1 MKPLAALRH
10 WGAQSLL
17 RRLWLWMTVSVVVV
31 GLGTAALSYFFG
43 YQEANEL
50 QDAQLRQIASLV
62 HRWGNFPDSALNPAG
77 ADVDKDA
84 RIVVQKL
91 GAPVGAHGLQLPPQL
106 ADGMHVVESDGHAW
120 RVFVQQGNQGRI
132 AVAQRTDLRT
142 DAAIDSAQRTLFP
155 LLALIPL
162 LALLSAVVVKRAL
175 RPLRNMAQGV
185 DARSEAD
192 LQPLPETDVPHE
204 IRPFVRSINRLLQRL
219 GASMEQQRRF
229 VADAAHELRTP
240 IAVLSMQVDN
250 LKPLQSDA
258 QSRERIGALQQGLR
272 RARSVVEQL
281 LSLAR
286 SQGEQTAQLQTLD
299 PVQVVRDVI
308 ADLLPLAESR
318 QIDLGLDRAD
328 PVQLRTDAAQ
338 LYTLLRNAVDNALRY
353 TPVGGRVDLRV
364 RAAGD
369 KVVIEVQ
376 DTGPGIPPDQLGH
389 VFDPF
394 VRLPGAEGEGSGL
407 GLSIIR
413 QIAQRLG
420 GQVTLSNVAQ
430 ESAGP
435 PQASLI
441 PSGDGLD
448 TVQTKGHASAGG
460 LILRYTQAI
469 SAAKSG

>member
-1 MKPLAALRH
+1 MSPLAALRH

-17 RRLWLWMTVSVVVV
+17 RRLWLWMTVSVVAV
-31 GLGTAALSYFFG
+31 GLGTAALSYVFG

-84 RIVVQKL
+84 RIVVQRL
-91 GAPVGAHGLQLPPQL
+91 GTSAGKNGLQLPAHLP
-106 ADGMHVVESDGHAW
+106 DGMHVVESGGHAW
-120 RVFVQQGNQGRI
+120 RVFVREGDQGRI

-162 LALLSAVVVKRAL
+162 LALLSAWVVQRAL
-175 RPLRNMAQGV
+175 RPLRQMAQNV
-185 DARSEAD
+185 DARRESD
-192 LQPLPETDVPHE
+192 LQPLPETDVPQE
-204 IRPFVRSINRLLQRL
+204 VLPFVRSINRLLQRL
-219 GASMEQQRRF
+219 HAAMEQQRRF

-250 LKPLQSDA
+250 LAPLQREAEAHERLDA
-258 QSRERIGALQQGLR
+258 LRQGLR
-272 RARSVVEQL
+272 RARAVVEQL

-286 SQGEQTAQLQTLD
+286 SQGEQSLHWQQID
-299 PVQVVRDVI
+299 PVQVVREVI

-318 QIDLGLDRAD
+318 GIDLGLDRAD
-328 PVQLRTDAAQ
+328 TAQARTDPAQ

-353 TPVGGRVDLRV
+353 TPMGGRVDLRV
-364 RAAGD
+364 LAARGD
-369 KVVIEVQ
+369 LVIEVQ
-376 DTGPGIPPDQLGH
+376 DSGPGIPSDQLAR
-389 VFDPF
+389 VFEPF

-413 QIAQRLG
+413 QIAQRLRG
-420 GQVTLSNVAQ
+420 SVAL
-430 ESAGP
+430 ENA
-435 PQASLI
+435 AE
-441 PSGDGLD
+441 
-448 TVQTKGHASAGG
+448 GG
-460 LILRYTQAI
+460 LILRYTQRLD
-469 SAAKSG
+469 AARSG

>member
-1 MKPLAALRH
+1 MSPLAALRH

-17 RRLWLWMTVSVVVV
+17 RRLWLWMTVSVVAV
-31 GLGTAALSYFFG
+31 GLGTAALSYVFG

-91 GAPVGAHGLQLPPQL
+91 GAPVGAHGLQLPPHL
-106 ADGMHVVESDGHAW
+106 PDGMHVVESGGHAW
-120 RVFVQQGNQGRI
+120 RVFVREGDQGRI

-162 LALLSAVVVKRAL
+162 LALLSAWVVQRAL
-175 RPLRNMAQGV
+175 RPLRQMAQNV
-185 DARSEAD
+185 DARRESD
-192 LQPLPETDVPHE
+192 LQPLPETDVPQE
-204 IRPFVRSINRLLQRL
+204 VLPFVRSINRLLQRL
-219 GASMEQQRRF
+219 HAAMEQQRRF

-250 LKPLQSDA
+250 LAPLQREAEAHERLDA
-258 QSRERIGALQQGLR
+258 LRQGLR
-272 RARSVVEQL
+272 RARAVVEQL

-286 SQGEQTAQLQTLD
+286 SQGEQSLHWQQID
-299 PVQVVRDVI
+299 PVQVVREVI

-318 QIDLGLDRAD
+318 VIDLGLDRAD
-328 PVQLRTDAAQ
+328 TAQARTDPAQ

-353 TPVGGRVDLRV
+353 TPMGGRVDLRV
-364 RAAGD
+364 LAARGD
-369 KVVIEVQ
+369 LVIEVQ
-376 DTGPGIPPDQLGH
+376 DSGPGIPSDQLAR
-389 VFDPF
+389 VFEPF

-413 QIAQRLG
+413 QIAQRLRG
-420 GQVTLSNVAQ
+420 SVAL
-430 ESAGP
+430 ENA
-435 PQASLI
+435 AE
-441 PSGDGLD
+441 
-448 TVQTKGHASAGG
+448 GG
-460 LILRYTQAI
+460 LILRYTQRLD
-469 SAAKSG
+469 AARSG

>member
-1 MKPLAALRH
+1 
-10 WGAQSLL
+10 
-17 RRLWLWMTVSVVVV
+17 MTVSVVVV

-62 HRWGNFPDSALNPAG
+62 HRWGNLPDSALNPAG

-91 GAPVGAHGLQLPPQL
+91 GAPVGAHGLQLSKDL
-106 ADGMHVVESDGHAW
+106 SDGMHVVQSGDHAW
-120 RVFVQQGNQGRI
+120 RVFVQQGDKGRI

-162 LALLSAVVVKRAL
+162 LALLSAAVVRRAL
-175 RPLRNMAQGV
+175 RPLRQMAHGV

-192 LQPLPETDVPHE
+192 LQPLPQTDVPQE
-204 IRPFVRSINRLLQRL
+204 ILPFVHSINRLLGRL
-219 GASMEQQRRF
+219 NASMEQQRRF

-250 LKPLQSDA
+250 LKPLQLEPQA
-258 QSRERIGALQQGLR
+258 RQRIGALQDGLR
-272 RARSVVEQL
+272 RARTVVEQL

-286 SQGEQTAQLQTLD
+286 SQGEQTTLRQTLD
-299 PVQVVRDVI
+299 PSGVMREVI
-308 ADLLPLAESR
+308 TDLLPLAESR
-318 QIDLGLDRAD
+318 GIDLGIDRAEKVEIDTD
-328 PVQLRTDAAQ
+328 PAQ

-353 TPVGGRVDLRV
+353 TPEGGRVDLRV
-364 RAAGD
+364 RAESERA
-369 KVVIEVQ
+369 VIEVQ
-376 DTGPGIPPDQLGH
+376 DSGPGIAPEQLQR

-394 VRLPGAEGEGSGL
+394 VRLPGAQSEGSGL

-420 GQVTLSNVAQ
+420 GEVTLRNAA
-430 ESAGP
+430 E
-435 PQASLI
+435 
-441 PSGDGLD
+441 
-448 TVQTKGHASAGG
+448 GG
-460 LILRYTQAI
+460 LILRYSQRLT
-469 SAAKSG
+469 SARSG

>member
-1 MKPLAALRH
+1 MSPLAALRH

-17 RRLWLWMTVSVVVV
+17 RRLWLWMTVSVVAV
-31 GLGTAALSYFFG
+31 GLGTAALSYVFG

-84 RIVVQKL
+84 RIVVQRL
-91 GAPVGAHGLQLPPQL
+91 GTSADKNGLQLPAHLP
-106 ADGMHVVESDGHAW
+106 DGMHVVESGGHAW
-120 RVFVQQGNQGRI
+120 RVFVREGDQGRI

-162 LALLSAVVVKRAL
+162 LALLSAWVVQRAL
-175 RPLRNMAQGV
+175 RPLRQMAQNV
-185 DARSEAD
+185 DARRESD
-192 LQPLPETDVPHE
+192 LQPLPETDVPQE
-204 IRPFVRSINRLLQRL
+204 VLPFVRSINRLLQRL
-219 GASMEQQRRF
+219 HAAMEQQRRF

-250 LKPLQSDA
+250 LAPLQREAEAHERLDA
-258 QSRERIGALQQGLR
+258 LRQGLR
-272 RARSVVEQL
+272 RARAVVEQL

-286 SQGEQTAQLQTLD
+286 SQGEQSLHWQQID
-299 PVQVVRDVI
+299 PVQVVREVI

-318 QIDLGLDRAD
+318 GIDLGLDRAD
-328 PVQLRTDAAQ
+328 TAQARTDPAQ

-353 TPVGGRVDLRV
+353 TPMGGRVDLRV
-364 RAAGD
+364 LAARGD
-369 KVVIEVQ
+369 LVIEVQ
-376 DTGPGIPPDQLGH
+376 DSGPGIPSDQLAR
-389 VFDPF
+389 VFEPF

-413 QIAQRLG
+413 QIAQRLRG
-420 GQVTLSNVAQ
+420 SVAL
-430 ESAGP
+430 ENA
-435 PQASLI
+435 AE
-441 PSGDGLD
+441 
-448 TVQTKGHASAGG
+448 GG
-460 LILRYTQAI
+460 LILRYTQRLD
-469 SAAKSG
+469 AARSG

>member
-1 MKPLAALRH
+1 MNPLAALRH

-62 HRWGNFPDSALNPAG
+62 HRWGQLPDSALNPAG

-84 RIVVQKL
+84 RIVVQRL
-91 GAPVGAHGLQLPPQL
+91 GAPVGAHALQLPTDL
-106 ADGMHVVESDGHAW
+106 SDGMHVVQSGDHAW
-120 RVFVQQGNQGRI
+120 RVFVQQGETGRI
-132 AVAQRTDLRT
+132 AVAQRTDVRT

-162 LALLSAVVVKRAL
+162 LALLSAWVVQRAL
-175 RPLRNMAQGV
+175 RPLRQMAQGV

-192 LQPLPETDVPHE
+192 LQPLPQTDVPQE
-204 IRPFVRSINRLLQRL
+204 ILPFVHSINRLLQRL
-219 GASMEQQRRF
+219 NASMEQQRRF

-250 LKPLQSDA
+250 LKPLQLEPQA
-258 QSRERIGALQQGLR
+258 RQRIGALQDGLR
-272 RARSVVEQL
+272 RARTVVEQL

-286 SQGEQTAQLQTLD
+286 SQGEQTTLRQTLD
-299 PVQVVRDVI
+299 PSGVMREVI
-308 ADLLPLAESR
+308 TDLLPLAESR
-318 QIDLGLDRAD
+318 GIDLGIDRAEKVEIDTD
-328 PVQLRTDAAQ
+328 PAQ

-353 TPVGGRVDLRV
+353 TPEGGRVDLRV
-364 RAAGD
+364 RAESERA
-369 KVVIEVQ
+369 VIEVQ
-376 DTGPGIPPDQLGH
+376 DSGPGIAPEQLQR

-394 VRLPGAEGEGSGL
+394 VRLPGAQSEGSGL

-420 GQVTLSNVAQ
+420 GEVTLRNAA
-430 ESAGP
+430 E
-435 PQASLI
+435 
-441 PSGDGLD
+441 
-448 TVQTKGHASAGG
+448 GG
-460 LILRYTQAI
+460 LILRYSQRLT
-469 SAAKSG
+469 SARSG

>member
-1 MKPLAALRH
+1 MNPLAALRH

-62 HRWGNFPDSALNPAG
+62 HRWGHLPDSALNPAG

-91 GAPVGAHGLQLPPQL
+91 GAPVGAHGLQLSKDL
-106 ADGMHVVESDGHAW
+106 SDGMHVVQSGDHAW
-120 RVFVQQGNQGRI
+120 RVFVQQGDKGRI
-132 AVAQRTDLRT
+132 AVAQRTDVRT

-162 LALLSAVVVKRAL
+162 LALLSAWVVQRAL
-175 RPLRNMAQGV
+175 RPLRQMAQGV

-192 LQPLPETDVPHE
+192 LQPLPQTDVPQE
-204 IRPFVRSINRLLQRL
+204 ILPFVHSINRLLQRL
-219 GASMEQQRRF
+219 NASMEQQRRF

-250 LKPLQSDA
+250 LKPLQLEPQA
-258 QSRERIGALQQGLR
+258 RQRIGALQDGLR
-272 RARSVVEQL
+272 RARTVVEQL

-286 SQGEQTAQLQTLD
+286 SQGEQTTLRQTLD
-299 PVQVVRDVI
+299 PSGVMREVI
-308 ADLLPLAESR
+308 TDLLPLAESR
-318 QIDLGLDRAD
+318 GIDLGIDRAEKVEIDTD
-328 PVQLRTDAAQ
+328 PAQ

-353 TPVGGRVDLRV
+353 TPEGGRVDLRV
-364 RAAGD
+364 RAEGERA
-369 KVVIEVQ
+369 VIEVQ
-376 DTGPGIPPDQLGH
+376 DSGPGIAPEQLQR

-394 VRLPGAEGEGSGL
+394 VRLPGAQSEGSGL

-420 GQVTLSNVAQ
+420 GEVTLQNAA
-430 ESAGP
+430 E
-435 PQASLI
+435 
-441 PSGDGLD
+441 
-448 TVQTKGHASAGG
+448 GG
-460 LILRYTQAI
+460 LILRYSQRLT
-469 SAAKSG
+469 SARSG

>member
-1 MKPLAALRH
+1 MSPLAALRH

-62 HRWGNFPDSALNPAG
+62 QRWGNLPDSALNPAG

-84 RIVVQKL
+84 RIVVQRL
-91 GAPVGAHGLQLPPQL
+91 GAPVGAHGLQLAADL
-106 ADGMHVVESDGHAW
+106 SDGMHVVQSGDHAW
-120 RVFVQQGNQGRI
+120 RVFVQQGDKGRI

-162 LALLSAVVVKRAL
+162 LALLSAAVVRRAL
-175 RPLRNMAQGV
+175 RPLRQMAHGV

-192 LQPLPETDVPHE
+192 LQPLPQTDVPQE
-204 IRPFVRSINRLLQRL
+204 ILPFVHSINRLLGRL
-219 GASMEQQRRF
+219 NASMEQQRRF

-250 LKPLQSDA
+250 LKPLQLEPQA
-258 QSRERIGALQQGLR
+258 RQRIGALQDGLR
-272 RARSVVEQL
+272 RARTVVEQL

-286 SQGEQTAQLQTLD
+286 SQGEQTTLRQTLD
-299 PVQVVRDVI
+299 PASVMREVI
-308 ADLLPLAESR
+308 TDLLPLAESR
-318 QIDLGLDRAD
+318 RIDLGIDRAEKLEIDTD
-328 PVQLRTDAAQ
+328 PAL

-353 TPVGGRVDLRV
+353 TPEGGRVDLRV
-364 RAAGD
+364 RAESERA
-369 KVVIEVQ
+369 VIEVQ
-376 DTGPGIPPDQLGH
+376 DSGPGIAPEQLQR

-394 VRLPGAEGEGSGL
+394 VRLPGAQSEGSGL

-413 QIAQRLG
+413 QVALRLG
-420 GQVTLSNVAQ
+420 GEVTLRNAT
-430 ESAGP
+430 E
-435 PQASLI
+435 
-441 PSGDGLD
+441 
-448 TVQTKGHASAGG
+448 GG
-460 LILRYTQAI
+460 LILRYSQRLT
-469 SAAKSG
+469 SARSG

>member
-1 MKPLAALRH
+1 MSPLAALRH

-17 RRLWLWMTVSVVVV
+17 RRLWLWMTVSVVAV
-31 GLGTAALSYFFG
+31 GLGTAALSYVFG

-84 RIVVQKL
+84 RIVVQRL
-91 GAPVGAHGLQLPPQL
+91 GTSADKNGLQLPAHLP
-106 ADGMHVVESDGHAW
+106 DGMHVVESGGHAW
-120 RVFVQQGNQGRI
+120 RVFVREGDQGRI

-162 LALLSAVVVKRAL
+162 LALLSAWVVQRAL
-175 RPLRNMAQGV
+175 RPLRQMARSV
-185 DARSEAD
+185 DARRESD
-192 LQPLPETDVPHE
+192 LQPLPETDVPQE
-204 IRPFVRSINRLLQRL
+204 VLPFVRSINRLLQRL
-219 GASMEQQRRF
+219 HAAMEQQRRF

-250 LKPLQSDA
+250 LAPLQ
-258 QSRERIGALQQGLR
+258 REAEAHERLDALQQGLR
-272 RARSVVEQL
+272 RARAVVEQL

-286 SQGEQTAQLQTLD
+286 SQGEQSLHWQRID
-299 PVQVVRDVI
+299 PVQVVREVI

-318 QIDLGLDRAD
+318 GIDLGLDRAD
-328 PVQLRTDAAQ
+328 TAQARTDPAQ

-353 TPVGGRVDLRV
+353 TPMGGRVDLRV
-364 RAAGD
+364 LAARGD
-369 KVVIEVQ
+369 LVIEVQ
-376 DTGPGIPPDQLGH
+376 DTGPGIPSDQLAR
-389 VFDPF
+389 VFEPF

-420 GQVTLSNVAQ
+420 GSVAL
-430 ESAGP
+430 ENA
-435 PQASLI
+435 AE
-441 PSGDGLD
+441 
-448 TVQTKGHASAGG
+448 GG
-460 LILRYTQAI
+460 LILRYTQRLD
-469 SAAKSG
+469 AARSG

>member
-1 MKPLAALRH
+1 MSPLAALRH

-17 RRLWLWMTVSVVVV
+17 RRLWLWMTVSVVAV
-31 GLGTAALSYFFG
+31 GLGTAALSYVFG

-84 RIVVQKL
+84 RIVVQRL
-91 GAPVGAHGLQLPPQL
+91 GTSADKNGLQLPAHLP
-106 ADGMHVVESDGHAW
+106 DGMHVVESGGHAW
-120 RVFVQQGNQGRI
+120 RVFVREGDQGRI

-162 LALLSAVVVKRAL
+162 LALLSAWVVQRAL
-175 RPLRNMAQGV
+175 RPLRQMAQNV
-185 DARSEAD
+185 DARRESD
-192 LQPLPETDVPHE
+192 LQPLPETDVPQE
-204 IRPFVRSINRLLQRL
+204 VLPFVRSINRLLQRL
-219 GASMEQQRRF
+219 HAAMEQQRRF

-250 LKPLQSDA
+250 LAPLQREAEAHERLDA
-258 QSRERIGALQQGLR
+258 LRQGLR
-272 RARSVVEQL
+272 RARAVVEQL

-286 SQGEQTAQLQTLD
+286 SQGEQSLHWQQID
-299 PVQVVRDVI
+299 PVQVVREVI

-318 QIDLGLDRAD
+318 GIDLGLDRAD
-328 PVQLRTDAAQ
+328 TAQARTDPAQ

-353 TPVGGRVDLRV
+353 TPMGGRVDLRV
-364 RAAGD
+364 LAAED
-369 KVVIEVQ
+369 ALVIEVQ
-376 DTGPGIPPDQLGH
+376 DSGPGIPSDQLAR
-389 VFDPF
+389 VLEPF

-413 QIAQRLG
+413 QIAQRLRG
-420 GQVTLSNVAQ
+420 SVAL
-430 ESAGP
+430 ENA
-435 PQASLI
+435 AE
-441 PSGDGLD
+441 
-448 TVQTKGHASAGG
+448 GG
-460 LILRYTQAI
+460 LILRYTQRLD
-469 SAAKSG
+469 AARSG